1 MLRTGH
7 APCLVPPMDATS
19 ANPIWVWVAVFACAA
34 KAASSLLLMRR
45 TQLRN
50 EDDTGFPK
58 LPAPAR
64 RALSGAGYTHL
75 DQLAQVSESELTQ
88 LHGMGP
94 RAIAALRAALAERGL
109 SFRS

>member
-1 MLRTGH
+1 
-7 APCLVPPMDATS
+7 
-19 ANPIWVWVAVFACAA
+19 
-34 KAASSLLLMRR
+34 
-45 TQLRN
+45 LRN

-58 LPAPAR
+58 LSAPAR

-75 DQLAQVSESELTQ
+75 DQLAEVSESNLRK

-94 RAIAALRAALAERGL
+94 TTVAALRAALEERGL